1 MVVDVVESMDGC
13 VDVVD
18 ELTDVVSVV
27 LVLVDD
33 GTSEVVVVV
42 DEVVVL
48 SVVVGFFQHS
58 HDSRLATGYSPGGHN
73 SKPLSQLKAA
83 TRSIAMNPPSAI
95 VALFMFSPMFGDLGR
110 SDAGRAMPP
119 DCRALGV
126 SAVRV
131 QCTYL

>member
-58 HDSRLATGYSPGGHN
+58 HDSTLATGYSPGGHN

-83 TRSIAMNPPSAI
+83 IRSIAMNPPSAI
-95 VALFMFSPMFGDLGR
+95 VALFMFSPLFDLGR
-110 SDAGRAMPP
+110 SDAGGATPP